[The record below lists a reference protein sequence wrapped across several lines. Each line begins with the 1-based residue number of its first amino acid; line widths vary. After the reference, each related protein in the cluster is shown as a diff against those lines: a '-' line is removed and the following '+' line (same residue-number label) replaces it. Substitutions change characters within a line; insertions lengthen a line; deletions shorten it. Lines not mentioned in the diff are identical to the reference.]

1 MLGKSWVIVNLKDG
15 ISWVYLKWLSQ
26 KVVGAGASQS
36 HAITDFS
43 ETAISTTASNV
54 VQAIV
59 LTANVNGIMAWVASS
74 MSNKSLKSKKSK
86 RLAIR

>member
-54 VQAIV
+54 V
-59 LTANVNGIMAWVASS
+59 LDCKCEWHNGLSCE
-74 MSNKSLKSKKSK
+74 
-86 RLAIR
+86 